1 MNTSSIR
8 KQLHNYLEVA
18 DDKKIKAIYRMM
30 ENEVKESALD
40 YTDELKEELDRR
52 SADYKNGKTK
62 FITARES
69 KKRIN
74 KLLKPA
80 REK

>member
-8 KQLHNYLEVA
+8 RQLHNYLEVA
-18 DDKKIKAIYRMM
+18 NDKKIKAMYVMM
-30 ENEVKESALD
+30 ENEVKQSALD
-40 YTDELKEELDRR
+40 YTDELKEELNRR
-52 SADYKNGKTK
+52 SADYKNDNTK

-74 KLLKPA
+74 KLLKSA
-80 REK
+80 RKK

>member
-1 MNTSSIR
+1 
-8 KQLHNYLEVA
+8 
-18 DDKKIKAIYRMM
+18 MM

-40 YTDELKEELDRR
+40 YTDKLKEELDRR
-52 SADYKNGKTK
+52 SADYKNDITK

-80 REK
+80 NNQ

>member
-18 DDKKIKAIYRMM
+18 DDKKIKAIYIMM

-62 FITARES
+62 FITAREG

>member
-40 YTDELKEELDRR
+40 YTDELKEELDKR

-74 KLLKPA
+74 KLLKSA